1 MFTLVKCWNENM
13 LLPRKKNLGDIRA
26 VNIFF
31 NNLIIIF
38 NKKFQVVLEYALV
51 VPKLRLNL
59 CFLYATSWYLKIQ
72 LKFR

>member
-1 MFTLVKCWNENM
+1 M

-51 VPKLRLNL
+51 VPKLRLT
-59 CFLYATSWYLKIQ
+59 YAFYMPPHGT
-72 LKFR
+72 